1 MTCRAL
7 SRSPLTIVAMLKRA
21 VAVAVVLCASG
32 CSSLPAPNQPSI
44 QARTSETPSPL
55 AGELATV
62 QRVVDGDT
70 FVAMI
75 GARRFRVRLI
85 GVDTP
90 ETVKPR
96 TPVQCYGPEAS
107 AYAKD
112 TLTAKQVRLVYDVDR
127 YDRYGRTLAYVY
139 LGKTFLNLALVQQG
153 YAVVETVPPDIAHVT
168 EFVAAQRTARAK
180 RLGLWLKCAFR

>member
-1 MTCRAL
+1 
-7 SRSPLTIVAMLKRA
+7 MLKRV

-32 CSSLPAPNQPSI
+32 CSSVPTPILPST
-44 QARTSETPSPL
+44 QAKTSETPQAGTQSDL
-55 AGELATV
+55 AVV

-70 FVAMI
+70 FIAVI

-107 AYAKD
+107 AYAKR

-127 YDRYGRTLAYVY
+127 YDRFGRTLAYVY
-139 LGKTFLNLALVQQG
+139 LGKTFFNLTLVQQG
-153 YAVVETVPPDIAHVT
+153 FAVVDTVPPDIAHVAD
-168 EFVAAQRTARAK
+168 FVAAQRAARTK

>member
-1 MTCRAL
+1 M
-7 SRSPLTIVAMLKRA
+7 VKRIL
-21 VAVAVVLCASG
+21 AVAVVLCASA
-32 CSSLPAPNQPSI
+32 CSSLPTPSPPST
-44 QARTSETPSPL
+44 QAKTGETPSTA
-55 AGELATV
+55 AGEIAIV

-70 FVAMI
+70 FIAVV

-107 AYAKD
+107 AYAKRL
-112 TLTAKQVRLVYDVDR
+112 LTGKQIRLVYDVDR

-139 LGKTFLNLALVQQG
+139 LGTTFVNLALVQQG
-153 YAVVETVPPDIAHVT
+153 YAVVETVPPDVAHADQ
-168 EFVAAQRTARAK
+168 FVAAQRTARAK
-180 RLGLWLKCAFR
+180 RLGLWLACAFR